1 MTIRAKRLWLTLIGA
16 GILIFGLLGAVTIYV
31 TAADQEAE
39 TLGYEFVDG
48 VAYPILAS
56 ESKSYR
62 HDLERFGGKS
72 AILADDVQRWFGGLW
87 HGKRLAWT
95 LALLCTVIALF
106 CLRAARR
113 LPGDHR
119 PRTSDARQR

>member
-39 TLGYEFVDG
+39 TLAYEFVDG

-56 ESKSYR
+56 ASKSYR

-72 AILADDVQRWFGGLW
+72 AILADDIQRWFGGLW
-87 HGKRLAWT
+87 HGKRLAYP
-95 LALLCTVIALF
+95 LALLSVVVGLG

-113 LPGDHR
+113 RPGDDS
-119 PRTSDARQR
+119 PRTSDTRRR